1 MPVDPPIT
9 PEPSSKLL
17 LRVWLALGLQS
28 FGGGSSLVLIHR
40 TIVEQYGWISDE
52 TFTRNWALSQM
63 CPGINLIAFT
73 LLCGKQIAGVRGM
86 VLCLLGLLLPSVS
99 ITILLTA
106 TYTYVRNAQIVTR
119 ALNAILPASVGL
131 GLLSAYNMAREPIQ
145 TSRAAGSGSLALS
158 LVVLIASGAL
168 MLFFKL
174 PVFVILLGA
183 GALLSLVALWK
194 SRKGATP

>member
-9 PEPSSKLL
+9 PEPPSKLL

-86 VLCLLGLLLPSVS
+86 ILCLLGLLLPSVS

-106 TYTYVRNAQIVTR
+106 TYTYVRDAQIVTR

-131 GLLSAYNMAREPIQ
+131 GLLSAYNMARELVQ
-145 TSRAAGSGSLALS
+145 TSRAEGSGSLALS

>member
-106 TYTYVRNAQIVTR
+106 TYTYVRDAQIVTR